1 MVNMEQ
7 SQRRRLT
14 RSNDRIL
21 GGVAAGLGEYLDVD
35 PTFVRI
41 GWVLAVVFGLPLA
54 ILGYLILWV
63 IMPDPDAASR
73 EDIAASGASEARSAQ
88 PRSTRDNGALILGAV
103 LIVVGAVFL
112 LPDFDIFPWFGWRLI
127 HLTWPILL
135 IGGGVLLLMRSGRS
149 NS

>member
-1 MVNMEQ
+1 MEQ

-14 RSNDRIL
+14 RSNDRII

-35 PTFVRI
+35 PTIVRV
-41 GWVLAVVFGLPLA
+41 GWVLAIVFVLPLA
-54 ILGYLILWV
+54 AVGYLLLWV
-63 IMPDPDAASR
+63 IMPDPEAAGSV
-73 EDIAASGASEARSAQ
+73 ASGASEARRGA
-88 PRSTRDNGALILGAV
+88 PRSTRDNGALILGTL
-103 LIVVGAVFL
+103 LIIVGAVFL